1 MWNGTADGQ
10 EDGFVDVSNGN
21 TNALPPKIINV
32 TVQDIRNQEPQ
43 PSVNTDG
50 YELLRRPTSIPAE
63 VFENPLTEE
72 NKEILVTA
80 YFEECRRLVQEIT
93 GAAETFTFIHRIR
106 SQNTD
111 FNNALDFK
119 QDAFKGTV
127 PLAHV
132 DRDPVTAPERLRSS
146 MGEERAEA
154 LMKKYKRWA
163 IVNVWRPIGPAVQ
176 KWPLGF
182 VNHHA
187 IPDWHYNTHM
197 GHLHTI
203 NNPAADERGAKTYEN
218 ILKHDP
224 RYKYHYA
231 SNMTSDE
238 VLLFSAFH
246 SDPRLGI
253 PHGAFWDDN
262 TAKDAPGRASIEVR
276 TWAFFD

>member
-1 MWNGTADGQ
+1 MSQTQTVARPTTGKICMWNGTADGQ
-10 EDGFVDVSNGN
+10 EDGFVDVSNGK

-32 TVQDIRNQEPQ
+32 TVQDIRDQDPQ

-50 YELLRRPTSIPAE
+50 YELLKYPTSIPAE

-146 MGEERAEA
+146 MGDERAEA

-176 KWPLGF
+176 KWPRKYPPKFHTPIRPFSGIRYF
-182 VNHHA
+182 V
-187 IPDWHYNTHM
+187 
-197 GHLHTI
+197 
-203 NNPAADERGAKTYEN
+203 
-218 ILKHDP
+218 
-224 RYKYHYA
+224 
-231 SNMTSDE
+231 S
-238 VLLFSAFH
+238 
-246 SDPRLGI
+246 GI
-253 PHGAFWDDN
+253 PQSEDIWLKYPKPWPITNCGCCSGFRQSPCD
-262 TAKDAPGRASIEVR
+262 PGLAL
-276 TWAFFD
+276 